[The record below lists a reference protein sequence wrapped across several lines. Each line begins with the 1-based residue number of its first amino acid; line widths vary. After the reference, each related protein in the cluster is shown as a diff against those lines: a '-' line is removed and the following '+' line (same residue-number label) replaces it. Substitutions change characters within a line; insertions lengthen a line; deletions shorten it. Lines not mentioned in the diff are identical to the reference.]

1 MKTKITLFLMLL
13 TFISYGQKSPPEK
26 AEGKTKSE
34 VTITIEYSSPRVK
47 GRTVFG
53 DLVPYSN
60 VWRAGANKN
69 TTIKFD
75 KNVTVNGQELAAGKY
90 GFFIIPNEDGMWTV
104 IFNKNNDGWGS
115 YGYKESDDALRI
127 NVTTTTSEDSKEELT
142 YAVVKDEILF
152 SWDTTSFVLN
162 VK

>member
-1 MKTKITLFLMLL
+1 MKMKITLFLMLL
-13 TFISYGQKSPPEK
+13 TFISYGQKSPSEK

-34 VTITIEYSSPRVK
+34 VTITVDYSSPRVN

-53 DLVPYSN
+53 GLVPYSK

-75 KNVTVNGQELAAGKY
+75 KNVTVNGKALVAGKY
-90 GFFIIPNEDGMWTV
+90 SFFIIPNENGVWTV
-104 IFNKNNDGWGS
+104 IFNKKNDGWGS
-115 YGYKESDDALRI
+115 YAYKEANDALRLD
-127 NVTTTTSEDSKEELT
+127 VTTTTREDAKEELT

-152 SWDTTSFVLN
+152 SWDKTNFALK